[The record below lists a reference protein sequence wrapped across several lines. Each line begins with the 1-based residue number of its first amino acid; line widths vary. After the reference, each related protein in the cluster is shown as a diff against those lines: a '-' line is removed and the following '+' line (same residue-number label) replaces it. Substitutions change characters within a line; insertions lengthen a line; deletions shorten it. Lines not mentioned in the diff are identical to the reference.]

1 MAKKKSSKQPTFLAN
16 ELPANIAE
24 NEMSEPAVDGTASEY
39 AATEEAIARLDAEV
53 AAIAQGR
60 ELNRCVV
67 PFITT
72 SGAIKGASLAYYYA
86 CKRAEITAGQDC
98 EFIQPAPMQN
108 VSSVAYKQGTFTALG
123 TQSKPKG
130 KECPG
135 CKH

>member
-16 ELPANIAE
+16 ELPTNIAGRE
-24 NEMSEPAVDGTASEY
+24 ISEPATDGTASEY

-53 AAIAQGR
+53 AAIANGR
-60 ELNRCVV
+60 ELNRCVAQFV
-67 PFITT
+67 TA

-86 CKRAEITAGQDC
+86 CKKAAITAGQDC

-108 VSSVAYKQGTFTALG
+108 VSTTAYKQGSFTALG